1 MVQRLAIK
9 TKLKMA
15 EGLLVQEQEEEGQKK
30 ERNTV
35 PNYEH
40 PVYREI
46 SHTNGTINK
55 MKKDEVKRCLIE
67 RGLDSRWVNRI
78 WSTFYALPIHS

>member
-15 EGLLVQEQEEEGQKK
+15 EGFQEQEEEGQKK

>member
-15 EGLLVQEQEEEGQKK
+15 EGFQEQEEEGQKK

-67 RGLDSRWVNRI
+67 RGLDSR
-78 WSTFYALPIHS
+78 